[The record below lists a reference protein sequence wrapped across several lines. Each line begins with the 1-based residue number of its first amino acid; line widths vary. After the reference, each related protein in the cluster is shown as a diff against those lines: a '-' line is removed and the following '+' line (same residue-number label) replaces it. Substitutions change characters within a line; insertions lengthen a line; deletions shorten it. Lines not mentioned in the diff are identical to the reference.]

1 MARNPG
7 LPAELPARAARR
19 PSEPGPATAR
29 PFATRVNNNMKRIL
43 LFLATNIAVLL
54 VISLVFKLLGFEG
67 LLQANGVDLNLSA
80 VLVWAALI
88 GFSGSIISL
97 LMSKGMAKRSM
108 GVQIID
114 SPSTPFEQWLMTT
127 VERQSQAAGIKM
139 PEVGIFDSPDPN
151 AFATGWNRND
161 ALVAVSTGLLQQM
174 NRDEVEA
181 VVGHEI
187 SHVANGDMVTL
198 TLVQGVV
205 NTFVVFLSTIIGHFV
220 DRVIFK
226 TEQGHGPAYFVVS
239 MVSQLLLSILATMV
253 VMWFSRQREFRADK
267 GGADLTSRN
276 KMASALRALQRVHE
290 PRDLPAGEFAA
301 FGISGGMG
309 DGIKRLFMSHPP
321 LEERIAVLEGRR

>member
-1 MARNPG
+1 
-7 LPAELPARAARR
+7 
-19 PSEPGPATAR
+19 
-29 PFATRVNNNMKRIL
+29 MKRIF
-43 LFLATNIAVLL
+43 LFLATNIAVLV

-226 TEQGHGPAYFVVS
+226 TEQGHGPAYFIVS
-239 MVSQLLLSILATMV
+239 MVAQVLLSILATMI

-301 FGISGGMG
+301 FGISGGIG

-321 LEERIAVLEGRR
+321 LEERIAVLEGMR